1 MISDVQLVRFAE
13 ETKQDE
19 ILPDLQKV
27 ILSGWRETR
36 SQVSAKLQAFWKNR
50 DELTVGH
57 GLVLKGQ
64 KIIVPKPLREEM
76 LERLHEG
83 HLGINKTLMKARDL
97 LFWPGMAAEIT
108 EKVKKCPLCL
118 ENPPCQQSEPLKS
131 HEIPPLPWA
140 KVGTDLLHKNDRNYL
155 VTIDHYSKWPE
166 LTLLNSMT
174 STAVI
179 TALKSQFARYGVP
192 SVLMSDNGPCYSS
205 EQFKQFSQDWCLILI
220 MSHRAL
226 DTHSVMANQ
235 KVCQNPDKNTGEILM
250 TRTKPSYHTGILHW
264 MELTCRRLRC
274 SWADV

>member
-1 MISDVQLVRFAE
+1 MVRFAE

-27 ILSGWRETR
+27 ILSDWPETR
-36 SQVSAKLQAFWKNR
+36 SQVPVKLQEFWNYR

-64 KIIVPKPLREEM
+64 KIFVPKPLLEEM

-83 HLGINKTLMKARDL
+83 HLGINKTLMKARDV

-118 ENPPCQQSEPLKS
+118 ENRLCQQSEPLKS
-131 HEIPPLPWA
+131 HKIPPLPWA
-140 KVGTDLLHKNDRNYL
+140 KVGTDLLHKNGQNYL
-155 VTIDHYSKWPE
+155 VTIDYYSKWPE

-179 TALKSQFARYGVP
+179 TASICQLWCPISPNVLQWSMLQF
-192 SVLMSDNGPCYSS
+192 
-205 EQFKQFSQDWCLILI
+205 
-220 MSHRAL
+220 
-226 DTHSVMANQ
+226 
-235 KVCQNPDKNTGEILM
+235 
-250 TRTKPSYHTGILHW
+250 
-264 MELTCRRLRC
+264 
-274 SWADV
+274 